1 MQWLAEIC
9 IKRPVFA
16 CVLVL
21 SLVVVGAFSYFQL
34 GVDRFPRVEFPN
46 VSITTRLTGAAPE
59 DVETEITDKIERAVN
74 TIAGIDELRS
84 VSAEGVSQVF
94 IQFQMEKNIDVAA
107 QEVRDKI
114 NQILADLP
122 RDIDA
127 PIIDKV
133 DPDAS
138 PILYLAVSAD
148 RPVREITEFAD
159 KTLRREI
166 ESLPGI
172 GQVVLVGGQPR
183 QINLWLDPSRLRSY
197 GLTVAEVTGAVANQ
211 NLQLP
216 GGNVGQGSREM
227 TVRMKGRVGA
237 VDEFNRLVVA
247 SRHGT
252 HIRLED
258 VGTAEDGTE
267 EVKTAANID
276 GKPTVLLLLRRQS
289 GTNTVAVIHG
299 VKARLGEISRRLPA
313 GYRIDV
319 VRDESEYIEASVRT
333 VQEHL
338 LVGAFLAALV
348 VLLFLKNWRS
358 TVIAAIA
365 IPASII
371 STFALMW
378 VMGFTLNIITL
389 LALTLAV
396 GIVID
401 DAIVVLENIYRL
413 MEEKGL
419 SPMEAAIEGT
429 REIGLAV
436 LATTLSLVAV
446 FLPVAFMA
454 GIVGRF
460 MNSFGLTMAFAIL
473 VSLFVAYTL
482 TPMMAS
488 RWLTFDRTAKRTS
501 KQSRFFGPIERGYTR
516 LLTWSMAHRWV
527 IVLACVLTVVSV
539 VPLFIFGGKDFLP
552 KNDESQFEVTIRAPE
567 GTTVEQTE
575 LTASRIAREVR
586 ALPEVAYTIVLV
598 GNDQRETANQGTVFV
613 KLVDVHARRPGQY
626 QVMDRIRQTVLPR
639 FAADGLRLGVSQVA
653 AIGGGGFVNKEVAY
667 FVSGPDLKR
676 LTEYSDRMTRA
687 LGGSAAAVDVD
698 TSLVLGK
705 PELSVQLDRAKA
717 AELGVQVADVAGTL
731 QVMVGGREIST
742 YNEGGEQYEVRA
754 RAVPGWRTECPGPE
768 PDGGAVEP
776 PRRGEPR
783 QRGTLRRD
791 PGAVADRPPQPPA
804 AGDDQR
810 QRPARPLAAGSPRRA
825 RPGDPGHEDR
835 PGLHPRHGGHLE
847 GDGQGGAQLPD
858 RVHALDHLHVPG
870 ARRPVRVV
878 AAPGDDPPGPAPD
891 PAVRAAVADRLRA
904 VAEHLHRARP
914 PRALRGRQEER
925 DPPDRPHDR
934 AARGRH
940 AARRGDPAGE
950 PGPAAADPDD
960 HAGLRGRHAP
970 AAGLPGGGRGRQPRD
985 RLGHRGWPDA
995 LAAAHAGR
1003 DAGVL
1008 LALRRSLDPRH
1019 PAPLARAAP
1028 PARAGARA
1036 LDHGR
1041 LRLLT
1046 RYWMPIPTAQ
1056 SCMRNPRLRL
1066 AGIAFAS
1073 FASW

>member
-9 IKRPVFA
+9 IRRPVFA

-46 VSITTRLTGAAPE
+46 VSVTTRLTGAAPE
-59 DVETEITDKIERAVN
+59 DVETEITDKVERAVN

-94 IQFQMEKNIDVAA
+94 IQFQMEKDIDVAA

-183 QINLWLDPSRLRSY
+183 QINLWLDPARLRAY
-197 GLTVAEVTGAVANQ
+197 GLTVAEVTAAIANQ
-211 NLQLP
+211 NIQLP

-237 VDEFNRLVVA
+237 VDEFNSLVVA
-247 SRHGT
+247 SRTGT
-252 HIRLED
+252 HIRLQD
-258 VGTAEDGTE
+258 VGGAEDGTE

-299 VKARLGEISRRLPA
+299 VKARLGEITRRLPA

-319 VRDESEYIEASVRT
+319 VRDESEYIEASVHT

-348 VLLFLKNWRS
+348 VLIFLKNWRS
-358 TVIAAIA
+358 TIIAAIA
-365 IPASII
+365 IPSSII

-419 SPMEAAIEGT
+419 SAMQAAIEGT

-460 MNSFGLTMAFAIL
+460 MNSFGITMAFAIL

-488 RWLTFDRTAKRTS
+488 RWLTFDRSAKRTS

-516 LLTWSMAHRWV
+516 LLGWSMAHRWV
-527 IVLACVLTVVSV
+527 IVLACVLAVVSV
-539 VPLFIFGGKDFLP
+539 VPLFILGGKDFLP

-598 GNDQRETANQGTVFV
+598 GNDQRETANLGTVFV
-613 KLVDVHARRPGQY
+613 KLVDVHARREGQY
-626 QVMDRIRQTVLPR
+626 QVMDRIRQEVLPR

-687 LGGSAAAVDVD
+687 LTGSAAAVDVD

-742 YNEGGEQYEVRA
+742 YNEGGEQYEVHA
-754 RAVPGWRTECPGPE
+754 RAVPEWRTSAQGLRQMAVPSSRLGPVSLDNVARFEESQGPSQIDRLNRRRQVTISANVRPGHSQQE
-768 PDGGAVEP
+768 A
-776 PRRGEPR
+776 
-783 QRGTLRRD
+783 
-791 PGAVADRPPQPPA
+791 
-804 AGDDQR
+804 
-810 QRPARPLAAGSPRRA
+810 LAALDREIRA
-825 RPGDPGHEDR
+825 MNVDAAYTHGTVGTSKEM
-835 PGLHPRHGGHLE
+835 GKAALAFLVAFLLSIVFMYLVLAAQFESWLHPVTILLGLPLTLPFALLSLIVFGQSLNIYTALGLLVLFGVVKKNAILQIDHTIALRAGGM
-847 GDGQGGAQLPD
+847 
-858 RVHALDHLHVPG
+858 
-870 ARRPVRVV
+870 ARDEAILQANR
-878 AAPGDDPPGPAPD
+878 
-891 PAVRAAVADRLRA
+891 DRLRPILMTTLA
-904 VAEHLHRARP
+904 FVAGMLPLLVSQGVGAGDNRAIGSVIVGGQTLSLLLTLVATPVFYSLFDDLSARVTPRLWLARLLGRP
-914 PRALRGRQEER
+914 
-925 DPPDRPHDR
+925 
-934 AARGRH
+934 
-940 AARRGDPAGE
+940 
-950 PGPAAADPDD
+950 
-960 HAGLRGRHAP
+960 AP
-970 AAGLPGGGRGRQPRD
+970 ATT
-985 RLGHRGWPDA
+985 H
-995 LAAAHAGR
+995 
-1003 DAGVL
+1003 
-1008 LALRRSLDPRH
+1008 SIT
-1019 PAPLARAAP
+1019 
-1028 PARAGARA
+1028 GAS
-1036 LDHGR
+1036 D
-1041 LRLLT
+1041 
-1046 RYWMPIPTAQ
+1046 
-1056 SCMRNPRLRL
+1056 S
-1066 AGIAFAS
+1066 
-1073 FASW
+1073 